1 MHALPDVAVIGAAI
15 LDVVV
20 PGAGPR
26 VFETGSL
33 PCPGLRLSTGG
44 DAMNEAVAL
53 SRLGRRARLVSR
65 VGNDAA
71 GDLVLGVCEKNG
83 IDTSAVVRADVATG
97 VNVVLVGEG
106 GERSF
111 LTDPQGS
118 LRKIAPEDVFAAI
131 DAQDFSGIRAVCFA
145 SVFAYPLLTPVLED
159 IFRRVKEKGPLL
171 LVDMTKRKNGETLK
185 DIAPALRYADYVLP
199 NLDEAYLLTGT
210 RDAFSIARQFLA
222 CGVKNAVVKLGADG
236 CLVKSAA
243 VEAVVSAVPG
253 VRAVDTTG
261 AGDNFA
267 AGFIDAL
274 LRGDGLVDC
283 ARWGNAVASLC
294 VESIGATTG
303 TRDRDEIA
311 RRAASIAVRGAV

>member
-71 GDLVLGVCEKNG
+71 GDLVLGVCAKNG
-83 IDTSAVVRADVATG
+83 IDVSAVVRADVATG

-118 LRKIAPEDVFAAI
+118 LRKIAPVSYTHLDVYKRQAPGGVEVVDAVRKGVVHHGKRRRLVDLRVVSIRHGQAHAAKAEGGELHILKIPVDHGNTSLFAASK
-131 DAQDFSGIRAVCFA
+131 AQ
-145 SVFAYPLLTPVLED
+145 YT
-159 IFRRVKEKGPLL
+159 
-171 LVDMTKRKNGETLK
+171 
-185 DIAPALRYADYVLP
+185 
-199 NLDEAYLLTGT
+199 
-210 RDAFSIARQFLA
+210 
-222 CGVKNAVVKLGADG
+222 
-236 CLVKSAA
+236 
-243 VEAVVSAVPG
+243 
-253 VRAVDTTG
+253 
-261 AGDNFA
+261 
-267 AGFIDAL
+267 
-274 LRGDGLVDC
+274 RGDL
-283 ARWGNAVASLC
+283 
-294 VESIGATTG
+294 
-303 TRDRDEIA
+303 
-311 RRAASIAVRGAV
+311 

>member
-71 GDLVLGVCEKNG
+71 GDLVLGVCAKNG
-83 IDTSAVVRADVATG
+83 IDVSAVVRADVATG

-118 LRKIAPEDVFAAI
+118 LRKIAPEDVLAAI
-131 DAQDFSGIRAVCFA
+131 DAPDFANIRAVCFA

-159 IFRRVKEKGPLL
+159 VFRRVKEKGPLL
-171 LVDMTKRKNGETLK
+171 LVDMTRRKNGETLK
-185 DIAPALRYADYVLP
+185 DIAPALRYADYVFP

-210 RDAFSIARQFLA
+210 RDASTIARQFLA
-222 CGVKNAVVKLGADG
+222 CGVKN
-236 CLVKSAA
+236 AA

-274 LRGDGLVDC
+274 LRGESLVGC

-294 VESIGATTG
+294 VENVGATTG
-303 TRDRDEIA
+303 TRDHDEIA
-311 RRAASIAVRGAV
+311 RRAARIAVREAV

>member
-71 GDLVLGVCEKNG
+71 GDLVLGVCAKNG
-83 IDTSAVVRADVATG
+83 IDTSAIVRADVATG

-118 LRKIAPEDVFAAI
+118 LRKIAPEDVLAAI
-131 DAQDFSGIRAVCFA
+131 DAPEFANIRAVCFA
-145 SVFAYPLLTPVLED
+145 SIFAYPLLTPVLED
-159 IFRRVKEKGPLL
+159 IFRRVK
-171 LVDMTKRKNGETLK
+171 
-185 DIAPALRYADYVLP
+185 
-199 NLDEAYLLTGT
+199 
-210 RDAFSIARQFLA
+210 
-222 CGVKNAVVKLGADG
+222 
-236 CLVKSAA
+236 
-243 VEAVVSAVPG
+243 
-253 VRAVDTTG
+253 
-261 AGDNFA
+261 
-267 AGFIDAL
+267 
-274 LRGDGLVDC
+274 
-283 ARWGNAVASLC
+283 
-294 VESIGATTG
+294 
-303 TRDRDEIA
+303 
-311 RRAASIAVRGAV
+311 

>member
-1 MHALPDVAVIGAAI
+1 MNVSAEVAVIGAAI

-26 VFETGSL
+26 VFETGSI
-33 PCPGLRLSTGG
+33 PCPGLKLSTGG

-53 SRLGRRARLVSR
+53 SLLGRRARLISR

-71 GDLVLGVCEKNG
+71 GDLVLSACAKRG
-83 IDTSAVVRADVATG
+83 IDISSVARTNVDTG
-97 VNVVLVGEG
+97 VNVVLVGKS

-111 LTDPQGS
+111 LTNPQGS
-118 LRKIAPEDVFAAI
+118 LRRIAPEDVFAAI
-131 DAQDFSGIRAVCFA
+131 GAPDFAALRAVCFA
-145 SVFAYPLLTPVLED
+145 SVFAYPLLMPALEE
-159 IFRRVKEKGPLL
+159 IFRRIKEKGPLL

-185 DIAPALRYADYVLP
+185 DIAPALQYADYVFP

-210 RDAFSIARQFLA
+210 RDASVIARRFLA
-222 CGVKNAVVKLGADG
+222 CGVKNAVVKLGAEG
-236 CLVKSAA
+236 CLVKNAA
-243 VEAVVSAVPG
+243 VEAIVPAVPG
-253 VRAVDTTG
+253 IQAVDTTG

-274 LRGDGLVDC
+274 LRGESLIDC

-294 VESIGATTG
+294 VEQVGATSG
-303 TRDRDEIA
+303 AREHAEIA
-311 RRAASIAVRGAV
+311 RRARSIVPT

>member
-65 VGNDAA
+65 VGNDTA
-71 GDLVLGVCEKNG
+71 GDLVLGVCAKNG
-83 IDTSAVVRADVATG
+83 IDVSAVVRADVATG

-118 LRKIAPEDVFAAI
+118 LRKIAP
-131 DAQDFSGIRAVCFA
+131 
-145 SVFAYPLLTPVLED
+145 
-159 IFRRVKEKGPLL
+159 
-171 LVDMTKRKNGETLK
+171 
-185 DIAPALRYADYVLP
+185 
-199 NLDEAYLLTGT
+199 
-210 RDAFSIARQFLA
+210 
-222 CGVKNAVVKLGADG
+222 
-236 CLVKSAA
+236 
-243 VEAVVSAVPG
+243 
-253 VRAVDTTG
+253 
-261 AGDNFA
+261 
-267 AGFIDAL
+267 
-274 LRGDGLVDC
+274 
-283 ARWGNAVASLC
+283 
-294 VESIGATTG
+294 
-303 TRDRDEIA
+303 
-311 RRAASIAVRGAV
+311 